1 MTSMSRRWPVMV
13 LTMAFFSCAGT
24 RPTDIGV
31 IDGHLAACPSSPNC
45 VSSDADADDST
56 HYVAP
61 FVLATDPADA
71 WKAAESAVASLPRTE
86 IVTQDPDYLYAE
98 CTSALMG
105 FVDDLEL
112 QLRAP
117 EGIITVR
124 SASRIGYG
132 DMGVNR
138 ARIEELRS
146 KLVAD
151 GAVRASGSSK

>member
-1 MTSMSRRWPVMV
+1 MTRMSRPWPVLVM
-13 LTMAFFSCAGT
+13 TMALFSCAGT

-31 IDGHLAACPSSPNC
+31 IDGRLAPCPSSPNC

-56 HYVAP
+56 HYVEP
-61 FVLATDPADA
+61 FVLATDPEDA
-71 WKAAESAVASLPRTE
+71 WKAVEAAVASLPRTE
-86 IVTQDPDYLYAE
+86 IVTEEPDFLYAE

-117 EGIITVR
+117 EGIIAVR

-146 KLVAD
+146 KLLDD
-151 GAVRASGSSK
+151 GAVRASK

>member
-1 MTSMSRRWPVMV
+1 VPRRLLTVMLAMT
-13 LTMAFFSCAGT
+13 LFSCAGT

-31 IDGHLAACPSSPNC
+31 IDGHLAPCPSSPNC
-45 VSSDADADDST
+45 VSSGADAGDST

-61 FVLATDPADA
+61 FVLATEP
-71 WKAAESAVASLPRTE
+71 AVAWEAAGGAVAALPRTE
-86 IVTQDPDYLYAE
+86 IVTRSPDYLYAE

-112 QLRAP
+112 QLRA
-117 EGIITVR
+117 EDGIIAVR

-138 ARIEELRS
+138 KRVEQLRDT
-146 KLVAD
+146 LVAK
-151 GAVRASGSSK
+151 GAVRAHSSD